1 MKRGKVS
8 MGRGGEAP
16 TLSTRE
22 RPFAETMWTI
32 TRASTAPH
40 GPRGTQRRVVKRVRA
55 QKEDGEEEV
64 PLVELRR
71 RAESSR
77 TKETDARNA
86 EEISVNPIDLGR
98 KTREIVDDVWQKF
111 SELGQ
116 IMSSSKQ
123 RVAASG
129 EFDIDEFEVDPLAKR
144 TTVLVVGATSRVG
157 RVLLR
162 KLVLRGFR
170 VKAFARDPKE
180 VEGLNA
186 EKHEGEE
193 VQDRLATIPPSVEV
207 VFGDVGDPKAV
218 SDAMEG
224 VDKIICCLRSR
235 STITADLRRVDQE
248 GVANLAKALIDL
260 NHAKANKRA
269 GKSAKSK
276 LTLTKFSKDGEVD
289 KWKAVDLASI
299 ATSEPSTNDILSV
312 VSAKYRTKGVQD
324 AQEGPGRVSGSFTS
338 SRANLEVPLD
348 EGNAVFSGAVYAR
361 RGMAAVGRPLEMPA
375 GFGLD
380 RYEGI
385 VLRVCGDGK
394 SYNFWLRVSSSEGG
408 STSSS
413 NGEGQSTNDQFFS
426 ARFFA
431 RPGWSTVRIPF
442 TQFRPLETSYIGS
455 SNTPQLNLRDVKEFG
470 LAYEPTMRR
479 PQAARTPGGGP
490 PEGNSFNL
498 LVSFIKALPSGST
511 PDFILV
517 SCSGQDRIFEN
528 DYGLKEKV
536 MGFKRAGES
545 ALRNSGLGYTII
557 RPGALIDEPGGQKAL
572 IFDQG
577 ERITQGISYADVADL
592 CVEALF
598 DPTAFNKS
606 FDVCYEY
613 TSNEAAYE
621 LVARVQSTNR
631 SLNYLAPALQTLE
644 KNT

>member
-1 MKRGKVS
+1 
-8 MGRGGEAP
+8 
-16 TLSTRE
+16 
-22 RPFAETMWTI
+22 MWTI

-40 GPRGTQRRVVKRVRA
+40 GPRGTQRRVVNRVRA

-299 ATSEPSTNDILSV
+299 AT
-312 VSAKYRTKGVQD
+312 R
-324 AQEGPGRVSGSFTS
+324 
-338 SRANLEVPLD
+338 
-348 EGNAVFSGAVYAR
+348 
-361 RGMAAVGRPLEMPA
+361 
-375 GFGLD
+375 
-380 RYEGI
+380 
-385 VLRVCGDGK
+385 
-394 SYNFWLRVSSSEGG
+394 
-408 STSSS
+408 
-413 NGEGQSTNDQFFS
+413 
-426 ARFFA
+426 
-431 RPGWSTVRIPF
+431 
-442 TQFRPLETSYIGS
+442 
-455 SNTPQLNLRDVKEFG
+455 
-470 LAYEPTMRR
+470 
-479 PQAARTPGGGP
+479 
-490 PEGNSFNL
+490 
-498 LVSFIKALPSGST
+498 
-511 PDFILV
+511 
-517 SCSGQDRIFEN
+517 QDRIFEN

-572 IFDQG
+572 IFDQ
-577 ERITQGISYADVADL
+577 
-592 CVEALF
+592 
-598 DPTAFNKS
+598 
-606 FDVCYEY
+606 
-613 TSNEAAYE
+613 
-621 LVARVQSTNR
+621 VARARFFPTT
-631 SLNYLAPALQTLE
+631 LLLAF
-644 KNT
+644 

>member
-1 MKRGKVS
+1 ME
-8 MGRGGEAP
+8 GRTGAP
-16 TLSTRE
+16 TLSISWTTKIRH
-22 RPFAETMWTI
+22 TMRTI

-40 GPRGTQRRVVKRVRA
+40 ASRGKQRRSVTRVRA

-77 TKETDARNA
+77 TKKDDAKNV

-116 IMSSSKQ
+116 IMSSSGQ

-170 VKAFARDPKE
+170 VKAFVRDPKD
-180 VEGLNA
+180 VEGVDGG
-186 EKHEGEE
+186 KHDGEE

-218 SDAMEG
+218 ADAMEG

-235 STITADLRRVDQE
+235 STVTADLRRVDQE
-248 GVANLAKALIDL
+248 GVANLAKSLIDL
-260 NHAKANKRA
+260 NHAKAKKRA

-276 LTLTKFSKDGEVD
+276 LTLTKFSKQGEID
-289 KWKAVDLASI
+289 KWKAVDLASM
-299 ATSEPSTNDILSV
+299 ASSEPSTNDILSV
-312 VSAKYRTKGVQD
+312 VSAKYRAKGMQD
-324 AQEGPGRVSGSFTS
+324 AQAGPGNVTGTFTS
-338 SRANLEVPLD
+338 SRANLEMQAE
-348 EGNAVFSGAVYAR
+348 EGNALFSGAVYAR
-361 RGMAAVGRPLEMPA
+361 RGMAAVGRPLEMPP

-380 RYEGI
+380 RYEGV
-385 VLRVCGDGK
+385 VLRICGDGK
-394 SYNFWLRVSSSEGG
+394 SYSFWLRVASSGEG
-408 STSSS
+408 TSSS
-413 NGEGQSTNDQFFS
+413 NGEGQSTSDQFYA

-442 TQFRPLETSYIGS
+442 TQFRPLESGYVGSTSM
-455 SNTPQLNLRDVKEFG
+455 PQLNLRDVKEYG
-470 LAYEPTMRR
+470 VAYELTMRK
-479 PQAARTPGGGP
+479 PQTARTPGGGP

-498 LVSFIKALPSGST
+498 LISFIKALPSGST
-511 PDFILV
+511 PDFVLV
-517 SCSGQDRIFEN
+517 SCSGQDKIFEN
-528 DYGLKEKV
+528 DYSLKEKV